1 MGSKRRATLSC
12 LWPERAHNVGMMSL
26 SLDLHH
32 HRCAQALSR
41 SVRAPPC
48 CTHAVWTPSS
58 HLSHLEIPDWTRHNP
73 RSLGGCRGGSRPVP
87 FTIHRHPAFTLDVWV
102 LQQMP
107 LQTLQDFLDLA
118 PGHTAVTH
126 SLRSTV
132 AVFLWPSPTQKY
144 LHIFAYVRQRS
155 SPIQESAE
163 QILGSPWTCFRAT
176 VAEAALTQLGTL
188 GKLRSFQ
195 LWWRTGSLAGFLLC
209 LQKKCCHADD
219 WSLLRSLL
227 EGDLAPCAQ
236 VF

>member
-144 LHIFAYVRQRS
+144 LHIFAYVGQRS

-176 VAEAALTQLGTL
+176 VAEAALTHLGTL
-188 GKLRSFQ
+188 GNCGHFSSGGGQAPWLVFSCVCRRSAVMQ
-195 LWWRTGSLAGFLLC
+195 MTGLC
-209 LQKKCCHADD
+209 
-219 WSLLRSLL
+219 
-227 EGDLAPCAQ
+227 
-236 VF
+236 